1 MSSDIE
7 REEEKSVGRMI
18 AEITYLEGMEIKVVS
33 GTIVPVNGGICMNMW
48 CIDDGE
54 GRLLCINESRIVSAR
69 YNPPS
74 CFVLDME
81 DVVVHAEMTKEMNE
95 IHLKSEYDS
104 MSLSDNSDMGGPS
117 YL

>member
-1 MSSDIE
+1 MDE
-7 REEEKSVGRMI
+7 RVT
-18 AEITYLEGMEIKVVS
+18 EITYLEGKEIKVVS
-33 GTIVPVNGGICMNMW
+33 GTVVPVRGGLAVDMW

-81 DVVVHAEMTKEMNE
+81 DIVVRAEMAKEVGDM
-95 IHLKSEYDS
+95 HLKSEYDS

>member
-1 MSSDIE
+1 MDE
-7 REEEKSVGRMI
+7 RVT
-18 AEITYLEGMEIKVVS
+18 EITYLEGTEIKVVS
-33 GTIVPVNGGICMNMW
+33 GTIVPVQGGLTVNMW

-54 GRLLCINESRIVSAR
+54 DRLLCINENRIISAR

-81 DVVVHAEMTKEMNE
+81 DIVVHAEMAKEMSDM
-95 IHLKSEYDS
+95 HLKSEYDS
-104 MSLSDNSDMGGPS
+104 MSLADNSDMDGPS